1 MATHNKS
8 DCAILAEEKFDF
20 DLPLSPASENGDG
33 NGDVDVDE
41 EDEVFVGPVGHREK
55 CISVGIE
62 SHLTE
67 GSSGSSGP
75 LLSLEL
81 GSWSPLTGDK
91 FDQIIQEAHLLA
103 RRIGTNAGDE
113 PAAGG
118 SGSGSGS
125 SAAAAAAAGPNP
137 PGETTEP
144 FAEDPAAKLS
154 ALGRPPGPSLSPIK
168 RETFCVRDSPLKQL
182 PPAIQ
187 QRLLKAGGLNS
198 PGAVRATGRSCSPIQ
213 TSQTK
218 VALRG
223 KVGLSGGR
231 GLLPSRPAVPGAYPR
246 SKTKPPPSDTTRL
259 PPPDK
264 GGAGQKRSPLRR
276 PLSSAGSSEDLLS
289 DVSVDSLNT
298 SLPGGRVLPGPRKVG
313 QPPAMKPLPGLRTA
327 DRRKNTSSSS
337 SSVSSLNSSMS
348 MSPSGKGAFNTS
360 LSSGVSSGKLKGPG
374 GVSRLAGSGAAAPS
388 KPRASSV
395 GARAAEAARAGRPTP
410 SAQVKRAAEPQAGPA
425 KPNPAKKRDPAP
437 LNLTPAKR
445 PVQRAG
451 SVPNVAATAA
461 TAKSANPKPKT
472 FVTPTLTTQARG
484 PRRSEVPSPDSS
496 RMIKPKKHLSA
507 SSTESLLQKAGDP
520 APESLQTPTAGR
532 KSVSALPRRSTALP
546 TPVNRRVSGIPTMT
560 PKSIRLG
567 QAGERT
573 GLPGSARKI
582 SQGSPVQ
589 LKVVQRPSGLGP
601 EPVPREADPRSAAY
615 QPGSLAFCLED
626 EPGEAPTTVPAPGT
640 PEPASQSTAARP
652 AGHDPRDR
660 DNPDRSTENCDAPE
674 SKRGSRKIAE
684 SSLQSQETPESSLQ
698 SQETPESS
706 LQVQET
712 PESSLQVQETPE
724 PNLQVQETPESS
736 LQVQETPESSLQSQE
751 TPESSLQSQ
760 ETPES
765 SLQSQET
772 PESNLQVQETSESS
786 LQSQETPESSID
798 GQKIPESSI
807 DGKKIP
813 ESSIDGQI
821 TPESSTESQS
831 TPESNEENKN
841 SSTQQVQ
848 RTQNDA
854 VKTPENKEVLLVDA
868 PAPVLKPEER
878 LLIDLSNTPDL
889 IKTAPLKPTGGQ
901 LIDLSSPLITWSP
914 VDKKGNTVDSPPLI
928 NLSF

>member
-1 MATHNKS
+1 MSMAAN
-8 DCAILAEEKFDF
+8 ILPFWQKRSLTSIFHCH
-20 DLPLSPASENGDG
+20 LRVRMGMG
-33 NGDVDVDE
+33 TGDVDE

-125 SAAAAAAAGPNP
+125 SATAAAAAGPNP
-137 PGETTEP
+137 PGENTEP

-168 RETFCVRDSPLKQL
+168 RETFCIRDSPLKQL

-223 KVGLSGGR
+223 KVGLSCGR

-313 QPPAMKPLPGLRTA
+313 QPPAMKPLPGLRTT

-374 GVSRLAGSGAAAPS
+374 GVSRLAGSGVVAPS

-395 GARAAEAARAGRPTP
+395 GARAAEAARAGWPTP

-425 KPNPAKKRDPAP
+425 KPNPAKKRDLAP

-451 SVPNVAATAA
+451 SVPN
-461 TAKSANPKPKT
+461 
-472 FVTPTLTTQARG
+472 ARG

-507 SSTESLLQKAGDP
+507 SSTESLLQKAGVP

-652 AGHDPRDR
+652 AGHGPRDR
-660 DNPDRSTENCDAPE
+660 DNPDRSTENRDAPE

-724 PNLQVQETPESS
+724 SS
-736 LQVQETPESSLQSQE
+736 LQV
-751 TPESSLQSQ
+751 Q

-786 LQSQETPESSID
+786 LQSQETSESSLQSQKIPESSID

-807 DGKKIP
+807 DGQKIP

-831 TPESNEENKN
+831 TPESCTENQNTPESNKENKN

-854 VKTPENKEVLLVDA
+854 AKTPENKEVLLVDA